1 MRGIFEH
8 VFQVTGEPVPTN
20 IDSESLGLPPP
31 VQIDDDGE
39 MAPNTEASAASFDNF
54 AFVGQLET

>member
-1 MRGIFEH
+1 M
-8 VFQVTGEPVPTN
+8 PTN